1 MEERMTKLFSA
12 LIVAAFATAIFS
24 PADASQGCGRG
35 FHRNFHGYCV
45 RNHYRPV
52 AMAPA
57 YGPPPPTY
65 VQQITP
71 PARTGLVP
79 GQANAAHSVCAYNYH
94 PNPRGDCVP
103 N

>member
-1 MEERMTKLFSA
+1 
-12 LIVAAFATAIFS
+12 
-24 PADASQGCGRG
+24 
-35 FHRNFHGYCV
+35 
-45 RNHYRPV
+45 
-52 AMAPA
+52 MAPA